1 MLSSEKKEK
10 IKEMKRQGMTITL
23 ISKKMHVSR
32 PTIRKYLR
40 EMENSLIEKNIA
52 NNASEPYGANSIK
65 SVEIYTRTKIAGENE
80 GITVADAYMRFK
92 DELDEEMT
100 RKLLFL
106 RFKYDY
112 YLKKHNIKFGDFVE
126 EALEKRIIYEA
137 AHYDQSIARFNLD
150 EFLKGALVVK
160 ALERL

>member
-1 MLSSEKKEK
+1 M
-10 IKEMKRQGMTITL
+10 
-23 ISKKMHVSR
+23 
-32 PTIRKYLR
+32 
-40 EMENSLIEKNIA
+40 IEKNIA
-52 NNASEPYGANSIK
+52 DNAGELYGANSIK
-65 SVEIYTRTKIAGENE
+65 SVEIYTRTRIAGENE

-126 EALEKRIIYEA
+126 EALEKRVIYEA
-137 AHYDQSIARFNLD
+137 AHYDQSIPRFNFD